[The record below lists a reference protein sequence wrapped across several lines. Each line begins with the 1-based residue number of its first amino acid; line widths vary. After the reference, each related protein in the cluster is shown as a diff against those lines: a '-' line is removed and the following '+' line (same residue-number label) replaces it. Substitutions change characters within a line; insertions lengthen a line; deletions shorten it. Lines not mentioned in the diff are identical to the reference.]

1 MDDIVESQPA
11 RRMDRGRVADQILD
25 DLRER
30 ILSGALPDGT
40 RLPAEKDLAAQYGV
54 SGATMREAVRALTAM
69 GLISSKHGSGSSVTA
84 HGDTLVGLS
93 LESVARL
100 EKMGPA
106 DVLGI
111 LGALLGY
118 AAELA
123 AREAS
128 TEDLA
133 ALRETAE
140 AAVPVTS
147 VAQAAEGLRLYL
159 RTLAEIS
166 HNPLL
171 ATLCRFLIDLQIDWA
186 LERSAGV
193 LDTWKRMVGER
204 HTERMNIVDA
214 LDDRSPERAPQLTR
228 GYVERSLA
236 LIQSFGNG
244 TAGQAPDPV
253 LSRLLRTWTAG
264 KAIPE
269 NARR

>member
-11 RRMDRGRVADQILD
+11 RRMERGRVADQILD

-40 RLPAEKDLAAQYGV
+40 RLPAERDLAVQYGV
-54 SGATMREAVRALTAM
+54 SGATVREAVRALTAM

-84 HGDTLVGLS
+84 HGDTLIGLS

-111 LGALLGY
+111 LGALIGH

-123 AREAS
+123 ARTAS
-128 TEDLA
+128 REELG
-133 ALRETAE
+133 ALREAAE

-147 VAQAAEGLRLYL
+147 VAKATEGLRLYL

-186 LERSAGV
+186 LERSRGE
-193 LDTWKRMVGER
+193 LDSWKRMVGGL

-214 LDDRSPERAPQLTR
+214 LDDRSPERAMELTR
-228 GYVERSLA
+228 AYHERA
-236 LIQSFGNG
+236 LTLIESSGKG
-244 TAGQAPDPV
+244 TANQAPDPV
-253 LSRLLRTWTAG
+253 LSRLLRTWTEG
-264 KAIPE
+264 
-269 NARR
+269 NAVSEGMHP